1 MILYTSMIKLTTCY
15 YHSKDYIMPTNA

>member
-15 YHSKDYIMPTNA
+15 YHSKDYIMPTNT